1 VREGEGKE
9 REEMREHEMKG
20 KVKERLRRGGRD
32 REKEGGEEG
41 RQERME
47 GRRSRGGEKRSVAP
61 PASVP
66 ISAST

>member
-1 VREGEGKE
+1 
-9 REEMREHEMKG
+9 MKG